1 MKPPRAAPRP
11 RQSATHMPA
20 TVILEPAGRCCWDEP
35 VNITVHGL
43 TPGQRVTLRAS
54 LRDEKGAHFRA
65 HARYC
70 ADDGG
75 ELDLAR
81 APALGGSFAGL
92 EPMGLIWALEPEKPF
107 WRFLKRDVQTP
118 FAVELEVLEGHEP
131 EPQRVLGRAVHERDF
146 LRPGVRREPVRAGC
160 VRATLFLPPGM
171 GPFPGVIDLFG
182 SGGSLCEYR
191 ASLLSGHGFA
201 VLALAYFRFEDLPEY
216 LNDVHLEYFEEAVD
230 FMLQHPKVKGP
241 NIGLLGFSKGG
252 DLCLSMAS
260 FLKGITA
267 TVLINSC
274 VANTI
279 TPLHYKDMT
288 IPSLGND
295 LGKHTITESGL
306 MDCVNIWNNPLE
318 EPDHRSLIPLEK
330 AQGPFLFIVGKDD
343 HNWKSEFYAHIA
355 SAWLQ
360 AHGKDRPQIIYYP
373 GAGHCIDPP
382 YFPPRIASVHAFLG
396 QAMFFGGEPGA
407 HSKAQVDAWQQIQT
421 FFHKHLD
428 GKKSVKHS
436 KI

>member
-1 MKPPRAAPRP
+1 MA
-11 RQSATHMPA
+11 A
-20 TVILEPAGRCCWDEP
+20 TVILGPAGSCSWDEP
-35 VNITVHGL
+35 ANIVVRGL
-43 TPGQRVTLRAS
+43 APGQKVTLRAS
-54 LRDEKGAHFRA
+54 LRDEKGALFQA

-70 ADDGG
+70 ADGGG

-81 APALGGSFAGL
+81 APTLSGSFVGL
-92 EPMGLIWALEPEKPF
+92 EPMGLIWALEPEKPLL
-107 WRFLKRDVQTP
+107 RLVKRDVQTP

-131 EPQRVLGRAVHERDF
+131 EPQKVLGRAVHERYF
-146 LRPGVRREPVRAGC
+146 LRPGVRREPVRAGR

-182 SGGSLCEYR
+182 SGGGLCEYR

-230 FMLQHPKVKGP
+230 FMLQHPKVKGL

-279 TPLHYKDMT
+279 TPLDYKDMT

-306 MDCVNIWNNPLE
+306 MDYVDTWNNPLE
-318 EPDHRSLIPLEK
+318 EPNRQSLIPFEK
-330 AQGPFLFIVGKDD
+330 AQGPFLFIVGNDD
-343 HNWKSEFYAHIA
+343 HNWKSELYAHIA
-355 SAWLQ
+355 SEWLQ

-373 GAGHCIDPP
+373 GAGHYIDPP
-382 YFPPRIASVHAFLG
+382 YFPPHIASVHGFLG
-396 QAMFFGGEPGA
+396 QAMFFGGEPRA
-407 HSKAQVDAWQQIQT
+407 HSRAQVDAWQQIQT
-421 FFHKHLD
+421 FFHKYLD

>member
-1 MKPPRAAPRP
+1 MA
-11 RQSATHMPA
+11 A
-20 TVILEPAGRCCWDEP
+20 TVILEPRVRNCWDEP
-35 VNITVHGL
+35 MRIVVRGL
-43 TPGQRVTLRAS
+43 AQAQPVTLRLS
-54 LRDEKGAHFRA
+54 LQDEKGALFRA
-65 HARYC
+65 HARYY
-70 ADDGG
+70 ADSGG
-75 ELDLAR
+75 ELDLER
-81 APALGGSFAGL
+81 APALGGSFVGL
-92 EPMGLIWALEPEKPF
+92 EPMGLFWALESEKP
-107 WRFLKRDVQTP
+107 WLQLVKRDVRTP

-131 EPQRVLGRAVHERDF
+131 EPQRVLGRAVHQRVF
-146 LRPGVRREPVRAGC
+146 MRPGVRREQVRADRL
-160 VRATLFLPPGM
+160 RATLFLPPGM
-171 GPFPGVIDLFG
+171 GPFPGVIDLSG
-182 SGGSLCEYR
+182 SGGGLCEYR

-216 LNDVHLEYFEEAVD
+216 LNDMQLEYFEEAVN

-288 IPSLGND
+288 IPSLGTE
-295 LGKHTITESGL
+295 LGKHIITESGL
-306 MDCVNIWNNPLE
+306 IDCIDIWDNPLE
-318 EPDHRSLIPLEK
+318 EPNCQSLIPLEK

-343 HNWKSEFYAHIA
+343 HNWKSELYAHIA
-355 SAWLQ
+355 SERLQ
-360 AHGKDRPQIIYYP
+360 AHGKDRPQIICYP

-382 YFPPRIASVHAFLG
+382 YFPARLASIHAVSG
-396 QAMFFGGEPGA
+396 QAVFFGGEPQP
-407 HSKAQVDAWQQIQT
+407 HSRAQVDAWQQIKT

>member
-1 MKPPRAAPRP
+1 MAV
-11 RQSATHMPA
+11 

-35 VNITVHGL
+35 MHIMVRGL
-43 TPGQRVTLRAS
+43 APGQQVTLRAS
-54 LRDEKGAHFRA
+54 PRDEKGALFRA

-70 ADDGG
+70 ADGGG
-75 ELDLAR
+75 ELDLVR

-92 EPMGLIWALEPEKPF
+92 EPMGLIWALEPEKPLL
-107 WRFLKRDVQTP
+107 RLVKRDVQTP
-118 FAVELEVLEGHEP
+118 FTVELEVLEGHEP
-131 EPQRVLGRAVHERDF
+131 EPQRVLGRVVHERYF
-146 LRPGVRREPVRAGC
+146 LPPGVRREPVRAAR

-182 SGGSLCEYR
+182 SGGGLCEYR